1 MQIKTM
7 NKISPVGLEVFP
19 ETYTVSETVENETA
33 ILVRSA
39 KLHDYPFPDS
49 LLAIARAGS
58 GVENI
63 PISRCTEQGICVF
76 NTPGANAN
84 AVKELV
90 ICAMLIASRDI
101 VGSNRWLYAQMASG
115 VEVSTVVEKGKKAF
129 VGPELYRKTLGIIG
143 LGAIGSLVANAAF
156 SLGMDVYGYDPYL
169 SVDTALRLDRHIHIV
184 KDLDELFRNADYI
197 TVHIHATPETRGLI
211 NESAIASMKNGVRFI
226 NLGKTYDG
234 QSVPALQGI
243 DLAIQRGEVFGII
256 GRSGAGKSSLI
267 RTINRLEQP
276 SSGRVLIDQVD
287 IGGFDEDHLVALRR
301 RIGMIFQHFNLMS
314 AKTVWQNVELPLK
327 VAGVP
332 KEQREKKVR
341 ELLEL
346 VGLQDKHKAYP
357 AQLSGGQK
365 QRVGI
370 ARSLVHD
377 PQILLCDEATSA
389 LDPETTQSILGLLRE
404 INKRLGLTIVLITH
418 EMAVIREICDRVV
431 VLEHGHVVEQGP
443 VWEVFGNPQHEVSK
457 TLLAPLQHGL
467 PEELQSRLQAN
478 PTSKD
483 AAVVLRLQLTGSA
496 EDEPDLAA
504 LFSALG
510 GRVRLLQGGVERIQG
525 HALGQLLLAV
535 SGSSLTAEEL
545 RSRAGRWAQQV
556 EVLGY
561 VV

>member
-1 MQIKTM
+1 M
-7 NKISPVGLEVFP
+7 
-19 ETYTVSETVENETA
+19 TA
-33 ILVRSA
+33 AHAQLRDLGVKPREA
-39 KLHDYPFPDS
+39 EQTELHPD
-49 LLAIARAGS
+49 LNRA
-58 GVENI
+58 
-63 PISRCTEQGICVF
+63 
-76 NTPGANAN
+76 
-84 AVKELV
+84 
-90 ICAMLIASRDI
+90 
-101 VGSNRWLYAQMASG
+101 
-115 VEVSTVVEKGKKAF
+115 
-129 VGPELYRKTLGIIG
+129 
-143 LGAIGSLVANAAF
+143 
-156 SLGMDVYGYDPYL
+156 
-169 SVDTALRLDRHIHIV
+169 H
-184 KDLDELFRNADYI
+184 
-197 TVHIHATPETRGLI
+197 
-211 NESAIASMKNGVRFI
+211 VRFI
-226 NLGKTYDG
+226 NLGKTYG
-234 QSVPALQGI
+234 GTVHALQGI
-243 DLAIQRGEVFGII
+243 DLAIRRGEVFGII

-287 IGGFDEDHLVALRR
+287 IGDFDEDRLVALRR

-332 KEQREKKVR
+332 KLQREQKVR

-377 PQILLCDEATSA
+377 PEILLCDEATSA

-431 VLEHGHVVEQGP
+431 VLEHGRIVEQGP
-443 VWEVFGNPQHEVSK
+443 VWQVFGNPQHQVSQ

-467 PEELQSRLQAN
+467 PEELQNRLQAL
-478 PTSKD
+478 PASAE
-483 AAVVLRLQLTGSA
+483 AAAVLRLQFTGSNT
-496 EDEPDLAA
+496 DEPDLAA

-535 SGSSLTAEEL
+535 NGSPHDAEDL
-545 RSRAGRWAQQV
+545 CKRAARWAHTV

>member
-1 MQIKTM
+1 M
-7 NKISPVGLEVFP
+7 
-19 ETYTVSETVENETA
+19 
-33 ILVRSA
+33 
-39 KLHDYPFPDS
+39 
-49 LLAIARAGS
+49 RAA
-58 GVENI
+58 
-63 PISRCTEQGICVF
+63 TQ
-76 NTPGANAN
+76 
-84 AVKELV
+84 
-90 ICAMLIASRDI
+90 
-101 VGSNRWLYAQMASG
+101 
-115 VEVSTVVEKGKKAF
+115 
-129 VGPELYRKTLGIIG
+129 
-143 LGAIGSLVANAAF
+143 
-156 SLGMDVYGYDPYL
+156 
-169 SVDTALRLDRHIHIV
+169 LRL
-184 KDLDELFRNADYI
+184 E
-197 TVHIHATPETRGLI
+197 TPEPRHTP
-211 NESAIASMKNGVRFI
+211 EHAIQTELHPDLNRAHVRFI
-226 NLGKTYDG
+226 GLGKTYNG
-234 QSVPALQGI
+234 QQGPVAALHGI

-276 SSGRVLIDQVD
+276 STGRVLIDQVD
-287 IGGFDEDHLVALRR
+287 IGEFDDDRLVALRR

-332 KEQREKKVR
+332 KEQRERKVR

-346 VGLQDKHKAYP
+346 VGLQAKHKAYP

-370 ARSLVHD
+370 ARALVHD
-377 PQILLCDEATSA
+377 PAILLCDEATSA

-404 INKRLGLTIVLITH
+404 INQRLGLTIVLITH

-431 VLEHGHVVEQGP
+431 VLEHGRIVEQGP

-457 TLLAPLQHGL
+457 TLLAPLQYGL
-467 PEELQSRLQAN
+467 PEELQSRLRAQ
-478 PTSKD
+478 PQSSD
-483 AAVVLRLQLTGSA
+483 AAVVLRLQFTGSA
-496 EDEPDLAA
+496 SDEPDLAA

-535 SGSSLTAEEL
+535 TDSSLGAEEL
-545 RSRAGRWAQQV
+545 RQRAGNWAQQV